1 MIASQTH
8 SRFRD
13 PRAIRL
19 THWIRGL
26 IDSAASFGQSITT
39 ASRSVVNRD
48 EGRWGWIARTKP

>member
-1 MIASQTH
+1 
-8 SRFRD
+8 
-13 PRAIRL
+13 L